1 MVSSDLVS
9 RSQRL
14 VHEIE
19 AVRHRLAAGRPST
32 FTITTG
38 LDLLADW
45 TAGATQADR
54 NTIYAIMFAVAD
66 HSVSTARMVIDDT
79 ENHMEFFVL
88 ARNDLAV
95 KIRIDDF
102 DSFAILYIGPAS
114 TAPGLAP
121 VSPAALTLSA
131 DAK

>member
-1 MVSSDLVS
+1 MLSNEHDSLRRHDPRPPGGTPSAESQPVMVSSDLVS

-19 AVRHRLAAGRPST
+19 AVRHRLAAGRPFT

-54 NTIYAIMFAVAD
+54 NTIYAIMFAAGR
-66 HSVSTARMVIDDT
+66 SSPPRRATAIQHKSMSQ
-79 ENHMEFFVL
+79 
-88 ARNDLAV
+88 A
-95 KIRIDDF
+95 
-102 DSFAILYIGPAS
+102 YQ
-114 TAPGLAP
+114 
-121 VSPAALTLSA
+121 
-131 DAK
+131 

>member
-1 MVSSDLVS
+1 MRLGVRPAGAGGSGAGSPRSPSSHLASLQTAV

-54 NTIYAIMFAVAD
+54 NTIYAIMFAAGR
-66 HSVSTARMVIDDT
+66 SSPPRRATAIQHKSMSQ
-79 ENHMEFFVL
+79 
-88 ARNDLAV
+88 A
-95 KIRIDDF
+95 
-102 DSFAILYIGPAS
+102 YQ
-114 TAPGLAP
+114 
-121 VSPAALTLSA
+121 
-131 DAK
+131 